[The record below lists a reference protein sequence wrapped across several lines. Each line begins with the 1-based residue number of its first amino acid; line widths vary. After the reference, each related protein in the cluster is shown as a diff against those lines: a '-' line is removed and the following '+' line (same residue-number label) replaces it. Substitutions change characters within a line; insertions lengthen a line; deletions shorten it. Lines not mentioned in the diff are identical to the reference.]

1 MIEFEDNKK
10 ILQTIHG
17 HGWRALVSCV
27 VDRRPAEECPVVAWL
42 LYQED
47 CHPQRPRFTA
57 IIQRRSG
64 DLAALTYADYRVLYL
79 APGQERTPEH
89 DALLASRCGARLN
102 PELASTVGL
111 WGYIGCHR
119 VENVSANGV
128 HIAHDCGACGNRDLR
143 FVHTL
148 YQPDDLELGRLEVC
162 IECARILIGDVEWDI
177 PGDAENELRGKL

>member
-1 MIEFEDNKK
+1 MLIIVSS
-10 ILQTIHG
+10 IL
-17 HGWRALVSCV
+17 
-27 VDRRPAEECPVVAWL
+27 P
-42 LYQED
+42 
-47 CHPQRPRFTA
+47 
-57 IIQRRSG
+57 
-64 DLAALTYADYRVLYL
+64 
-79 APGQERTPEH
+79 PGQERTPEH